1 MLGGALVVIVLLIF
15 LADWRTPLISAA
27 AIPLSLIAA
36 ALALQAW
43 GESLNTM
50 TLGGLALAIGEVV
63 DDAVIGVENV
73 AGACARPGRR
83 AGMAAPAWCSTPSW
97 RCAARSPTPPWRCC

>member
-1 MLGGALVVIVLLIF
+1 
-15 LADWRTPLISAA
+15 RTALISAA

-73 AGACARPGRR
+73 ARRLREARAKGRSGGPRMVFDAILEVRGAVAY
-83 AGMAAPAWCSTPSW
+83 ATL
-97 RCAARSPTPPWRCC
+97 